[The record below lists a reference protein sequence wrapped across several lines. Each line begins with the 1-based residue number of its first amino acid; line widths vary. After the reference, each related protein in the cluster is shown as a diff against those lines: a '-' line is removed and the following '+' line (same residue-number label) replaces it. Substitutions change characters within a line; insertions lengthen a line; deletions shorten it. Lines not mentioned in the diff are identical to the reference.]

1 MKASLLV
8 FTLSLALAATAA
20 GAPPSGTSSTI
31 KKCQDATGK
40 WHYGDTAAEECAKS
54 KVIELSGQGVKRRV
68 IDAPPTEAELKERER
83 QRDELEREQRAA
95 VEQRRRDE
103 LLLSTYGHEDDIVY
117 ARDRKLTQIE
127 AAVRASEETVKQL
140 RAALERME
148 SQQTAGGG
156 KAAEESARNIA
167 KTKEQIARHEAAIAT
182 RRQEQEQI
190 RKQYE
195 ADLER
200 YRELKAQRPN

>member
-1 MKASLLV
+1 MKATLFIFS
-8 FTLSLALAATAA
+8 LSLAWAATAA
-20 GAPPSGTSSTI
+20 GAPPSGSSTI

-54 KVIELSGQGVKRRV
+54 KVIELTGQGVKRRV

-83 QRDELEREQRAA
+83 QREEIEREQRAA
-95 VEQRRRDE
+95 VEQRHRDE

-148 SQQTAGGG
+148 AQQTAATG
-156 KAAEESARNIA
+156 KAAEENARNIA

-200 YRELKAQRPN
+200 YRELKAQRPH